1 MLYWVQSS
9 QGECFI
15 SIASRYILLIKYS
28 HVYAQQ
34 KSHAHTQN
42 SPVYLQERPLW
53 STIEFILQLLL
64 VNRVMCKAHLRYISA
79 AKCAMR
85 IRKRALHICT
95 GACNR
100 PRMQKSHLKPMK
112 FSKPAFVVWPHTNNT
127 NSEGLVTLL
136 VHTSESTGTHKWVNW
151 YTQVSQPKSKYGVA
165 TISRLLIIMSLLQNS
180 VSFIGLFC
188 KRDP

>member
-1 MLYWVQSS
+1 MLYRVQSS

-34 KSHAHTQN
+34 KSPAHTQK

-53 STIEFILQLLL
+53 STVEFILQLLL

-136 VHTSESTGTHKWVNW
+136 VHTSESWYTQVSQLVHTSESWYTQVSHGTHKWVNLNQSMGW
-151 YTQVSQPKSKYGVA
+151 L
-165 TISRLLIIMSLLQNS
+165 RLVGSL
-180 VSFIGLFC
+180 
-188 KRDP
+188 